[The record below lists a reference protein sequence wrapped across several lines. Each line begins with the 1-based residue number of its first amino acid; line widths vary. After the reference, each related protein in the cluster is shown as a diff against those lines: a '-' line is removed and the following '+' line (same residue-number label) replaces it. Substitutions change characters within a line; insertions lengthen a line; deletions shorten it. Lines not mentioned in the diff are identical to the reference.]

1 MRRASFKLLIVGSP
15 SENVF
20 IWNTFF
26 FLRSWSTHLWIKS
39 SFESSGDLHLTDND
53 IPTFHCAGKEMGM
66 SSCEFFC
73 VFFLKLSLH
82 PFHIPSYLHNP
93 AGRELCAD
101 GFPVD
106 NVNIMLNCINTLTTL
121 SATTQR
127 CKRSASFSEAF
138 IAQTQAGP
146 QQKDSVILTKFF
158 YTWLLLI
165 FLFLFLSGSL
175 ESFTMLY
182 STYFTSL

>member
-1 MRRASFKLLIVGSP
+1 
-15 SENVF
+15 
-20 IWNTFF
+20 
-26 FLRSWSTHLWIKS
+26 
-39 SFESSGDLHLTDND
+39 
-53 IPTFHCAGKEMGM
+53 MGM
-66 SSCEFFC
+66 PSCEFFC
-73 VFFLKLSLH
+73 VCFLKLSLH

-158 YTWLLLI
+158 LYLVIIIINIFVFVFEWLIRKLYNAVFYLFHLI
-165 FLFLFLSGSL
+165 IKLV
-175 ESFTMLY
+175 
-182 STYFTSL
+182 